1 MVKQY
6 VNIGVPKP
14 LAAAIDAL
22 IEERYLGFVSR
33 GEVLKHVL
41 RQFLLEL
48 IRNKVLPPQKLQ
60 ELRSR

>member
-1 MVKQY
+1 MVKSY

-41 RQFLLEL
+41 RQYLLDL
-48 IRNKVLPPQKLQ
+48 VKAGVIPPEKFRQVMK
-60 ELRSR
+60 

>member
-1 MVKQY
+1 MVKAY

-22 IEERYLGFVSR
+22 VEERYLGFVSR

-41 RQFLLEL
+41 RQYLLDL
-48 IRNKVLPPQKLQ
+48 IEAKVLPPEKLQ
-60 ELRSR
+60 QVKLK